1 MARRLFIDTEA
12 GRFVDGVNSNI
23 PAALDNLFENDSA
36 DYELYFLR
44 RDPTGA
50 FLYEAQDFSA
60 KSVKLHIAPA
70 PPSTATAYVAQNTW
84 TNLPSTVS
92 ATVTRAVT
100 GGSVSNEQQRLTFS
114 PDAQNGTFS
123 LSIPSRTITVSAVA
137 AGLFT
142 ASDNHGLAVLEPFTI
157 TGLTTPTGG
166 LSNGQTLF
174 TSTIVNP
181 TQFRAAATR
190 TTTPTNSFAA
200 SSGGTASTITASTRL
215 VAARAS
221 GAEVQAALEA
231 LPSVGAGN
239 VVVLASPGR
248 EYRIGYQGEKGQVPI
263 PVATVAA
270 ALTPLFGKTA
280 TLNFATAE
288 LANAI
293 SASASLGATLE
304 VEVTESG
311 SVDTVLQ
318 VPVTLR
324 NDIITGASPLPVS
337 TTTATFFTLLSPD
350 NSVFAVSVDD
360 DGILTTEKIS

>member
-12 GRFVDGVNSNI
+12 GRFVEGVNSNI

-50 FLYEAQDFSA
+50 FAYEAQDFSDR
-60 KSVKLHIAPA
+60 SVKLHIAAA
-70 PPSTATAYVAQNTW
+70 PPSTATAFVAQNTW

-92 ATVTRAVT
+92 ATVARTVT
-100 GGSVSNEQQRLTFS
+100 GGSISNEQQRLTFS
-114 PDAQNGTFS
+114 PDAQSGTFS
-123 LSIPSRTITVSAVA
+123 LTIPSRTITVSAVA

-142 ASDNHGLAVLEPFTI
+142 TSDNHGLAVLEPFTI
-157 TGLTTPTGG
+157 TGLSAPTGG

-174 TSTIVNP
+174 ASEIVNP
-181 TQFRAAATR
+181 TQFRATRDRR
-190 TTTPTNSFAA
+190 TTSVLTFAA
-200 SSGGTASTITASTRL
+200 GSGGTASTIAASTRL
-215 VAARAS
+215 VTARAT
-221 GAEVQAALEA
+221 GAEVQSALEA

-239 VVVLASPGR
+239 VIVLAVPGR
-248 EYRIGYQGEKGQVPI
+248 EYRIGYQGEKGQVELPI
-263 PVATVAA
+263 ATVAA

-280 TLNFATAE
+280 KLNFGTVE

-293 SASASLGATLE
+293 SASATLDATLE
-304 VEVTESG
+304 VEVAEGT

-324 NDIITGASPLPVS
+324 NDIIDTASPLPSS
-337 TTTATFFTLLSPD
+337 TPTATSFLLASPD
-350 NSVFAVSVDD
+350 NSTWQVSIDN
-360 DGILTTEKIS
+360 DGILTATKQ

>member
-36 DYELYFLR
+36 SYELYFLR

-70 PPSTATAYVAQNTW
+70 PPSTATAFVAQNTW

-92 ATVTRAVT
+92 ATVTRTIT
-100 GGSVSNEQQRLTFS
+100 GGTVSNEQQRLTFS
-114 PDAQNGTFS
+114 PEAQSGTFS
-123 LSIPSRTITVSAVA
+123 LTIPARTITVSAVA
-137 AGLFT
+137 GGLFT
-142 ASDNHGLAVLEPFTI
+142 TSDNHGLAALEPFTI
-157 TGLTTPTGG
+157 TGLSAPTGG

-174 TSTIVNP
+174 AAAIVNP
-181 TQFRAAATR
+181 TQFRAAPTA
-190 TTTPTNSFAA
+190 TTTPVNTYAA
-200 SSGGTASTITASTRL
+200 SGGTASTITASTRL
-215 VAARAS
+215 VAGRAT

-248 EYRIGYQGEKGQVPI
+248 EYRIGYQGAKGQVPI
-263 PVATVAA
+263 SVAAVAA

-280 TLNFATAE
+280 PLNFATTE

-293 SASASLGATLE
+293 SASASLAATLE

-360 DGILTTEKIS
+360 NGILTTEKIS

>member
-1 MARRLFIDTEA
+1 MARRLFIDTES

-70 PPSTATAYVAQNTW
+70 PPSTATAFVVQNTW
-84 TNLPSTVS
+84 ANLPSTVS
-92 ATVTRAVT
+92 ATVTRSVT
-100 GGSVSNEQQRLTFS
+100 GGAISNEQQNLVFA
-114 PDAQNGTFS
+114 PEAQGGTFS
-123 LSIPSRTITVSAVA
+123 LTIPARAITVSAVT

-142 ASDNHGLAVLEPFTI
+142 ASESHGLAALEPFTI
-157 TGLTTPTGG
+157 TGLTAPTGG

-174 TSTIVNP
+174 AAVLVNP
-181 TQFRAAATR
+181 TQFRAAITAT
-190 TTTPTNSFAA
+190 TVAVNTFAA
-200 SSGGTASTITASTRL
+200 SSGGEASTITASTRL
-215 VAARAS
+215 LAGRS
-221 GAEVQAALEA
+221 TGAEVQAALEA
-231 LPSVGAGN
+231 LPSVGTGN
-239 VVVLASPGR
+239 VIVLGVPGQ
-248 EYRIGYQGEKGQVPI
+248 EYRIGYQGAKGQVQI

-270 ALTPLFGKTA
+270 LLTPLYGKA
-280 TLNFATAE
+280 AKLNFGTTE

-293 SASASLGATLE
+293 SAAASLDATLE
-304 VEVTESG
+304 VEVTENG
-311 SVDTVLQ
+311 SVDTVMQ

-324 NDIITGASPLPVS
+324 NDIIDGASPLPAS

>member
-1 MARRLFIDTEA
+1 MARRLFIDTGA

-60 KSVKLHIAPA
+60 KSVKLHIAPPA
-70 PPSTATAYVAQNTW
+70 PSTATAYVAQNTW

-92 ATVTRAVT
+92 ATVTRTVT
-100 GGSVSNEQQRLTFS
+100 GGTVSNEQQRLTFS
-114 PDAQNGTFS
+114 PEAQSGTFS
-123 LSIPSRTITVSAVA
+123 LTIPARAITLSSVTD
-137 AGLFT
+137 GLFT
-142 ASDNHGLAVLEPFTI
+142 ASGNHGLAALEPFTI
-157 TGLTTPTGG
+157 TGLSAPTGG

-174 TSTIVNP
+174 ASVIVNP
-181 TQFRAAATR
+181 TQFRAAPTA
-190 TTTPTNSFAA
+190 TTTPVSTYAA
-200 SSGGTASTITASTRL
+200 SSGTASTITASTRL
-215 VAARAS
+215 VAGRAT
-221 GAEVQAALEA
+221 GTEVQTALEA

-239 VVVLASPGR
+239 VIVLGVPGR
-248 EYRIGYQGEKGQVPI
+248 EYRIGYQGAKGQVEI
-263 PVATVAA
+263 PLATAAA

-280 TLNFATAE
+280 TLNFATTQ
-288 LANAI
+288 LAAALSGN
-293 SASASLGATLE
+293 ASLQAALE
-304 VEVTESG
+304 VEVTEG
-311 SVDTVLQ
+311 GNVDTVLQ

-324 NDIITGASPLPVS
+324 NDIIDGASPLPVS

>member
-1 MARRLFIDTEA
+1 MARKLYIDVDA
-12 GRFVDGVNSNI
+12 GQFVESVNSNI
-23 PAALDNLFENDSA
+23 PVALGNLFENDSA

-70 PPSTATAYVAQNTW
+70 PPSTATAFVAQNTW
-84 TNLPSTVS
+84 TNLPSIVS
-92 ATVTRAVT
+92 AVVTRTLT
-100 GGSVSNEQQRLTFS
+100 GGPVSNEQQRLTFS
-114 PDAQNGTFS
+114 PDAQSGTFS
-123 LSIPSRTITVSAVA
+123 LTIPARTITVSGVA

-157 TGLTTPTGG
+157 TGLTAPTGG

-174 TSTIVNP
+174 ASVIVNP

-190 TTTPTNSFAA
+190 TTTPNNAFAA
-200 SSGGTASTITASTRL
+200 DSGGTASTVTASTRL
-215 VAARAS
+215 VAGRAT

-231 LPSVGAGN
+231 LPSVGTGN

-280 TLNFATAE
+280 TLNFATTQ
-288 LANAI
+288 LAAALSGN
-293 SASASLGATLE
+293 ASLQAALE
-304 VEVTESG
+304 VETTESG
-311 SVDTVLQ
+311 NVDTVLQ

-324 NDIITGASPLPVS
+324 NDIIDGASPLPVS

-360 DGILTTEKIS
+360 NGILTTEKIS